1 MKQKL
6 YKYEIYLFGKDEPFN
21 LVSQEQG
28 QKIIM
33 AIASPNPPKF
43 VIMENDLIAVSSI
56 SRVETSIPFMWDEK
70 NYRELTESEQEIN
83 KKFLEFKG
91 KGKLLLN

>member
-56 SRVETSIPFMWDEK
+56 SRVETSIPLCGM
-70 NYRELTESEQEIN
+70 
-83 KKFLEFKG
+83 KKTIGNLQNQSK
-91 KGKLLLN
+91 KLIKSF